1 MLGLYVSTIYKM
13 LLHQKNAKLVDEKKS
28 SVLLSM
34 CSVISSQKYWSNIYI
49 FLNFEDRSI
58 ESWFF

>member
-1 MLGLYVSTIYKM
+1 M

-34 CSVISSQKYWSNIYI
+34 CSVISSQKY
-49 FLNFEDRSI
+49 
-58 ESWFF
+58 